1 MRRDTALLF
10 GPAFLWAV
18 AATVGVTATLADDD
32 EWLAVESRGDVVGS
46 ADCRRCHPDQHASWH
61 ASYHRTMTQS
71 VDTAGAIV
79 LAPFSGETLRVAG
92 FLATFSRGAAGQPHV
107 SVLRESDANVV
118 LESDVELSVGTHRYQ
133 QYVARIDRGGGAL
146 ERWRLPF
153 AWHPQAQRWIHLGGA
168 FLFPDLTEGDTD
180 AYLRHLSRWNDNCV
194 FCHNTEPVPGLRVD
208 GTFETEVGEV
218 GIGCEACHGP
228 AQAHLERQS
237 NPLRRVLAVSSG
249 QGDPAITHPGR
260 LSPDRHSEVCGR
272 CHGQRIGKDLAQVL
286 AHGDGFIPG
295 TPLAAVSRPILAD
308 GRLAS
313 DPPGARPFASRFWPD
328 GTPRLSAYE
337 YQGLLLSPCYDDGQG
352 MSCGTCHTMHGEQPS
367 MQLRPGADT
376 DSACL
381 GSCHTPATLEGHGGH
396 ETVGCQDCHMPRTT
410 YGLLRGMISHRITS
424 PDPGALAGREDMP
437 DACTQCHVD
446 RTRAWAASA
455 ALSLGLQGTGGPPQG
470 DPSGGSRV
478 ERDLIGGD
486 PVQRALA
493 AHALARPDAVGAA
506 PRRMQALVDALE
518 DDYPAVR
525 WFAHQG
531 LLRLAGA
538 ADTRAMIERYDFMA
552 DAAER
557 IEVVDRLRR
566 SLGRSVV
573 SSQPE
578 LWQHLLGQRDDVAIA
593 IGE

>member
-10 GPAFLWAV
+10 GPALAWTV
-18 AATVGVTATLADDD
+18 AATMGVAATLADDD
-32 EWLAVESRGDVVGS
+32 AWVAVESRGDVVGS
-46 ADCRRCHPDQHASWH
+46 ADCRRCHPEQHASWH

-71 VDTAGAIV
+71 VDTAQANI
-79 LAPFSGETLRVAG
+79 LAPFSGETLHVAG
-92 FLATFSRGAAGQPHV
+92 FLATFSEGESGQPHV
-107 SVLRESDANVV
+107 RVLRESDAAVV
-118 LESDVELSVGTHRYQ
+118 LDTDVELTVGTHRYQ
-133 QYVARIDRGGGAL
+133 QYVARIDRGGGEL

-168 FLFPDLTEGDTD
+168 FLFPDLAEGDTE

-194 FCHNTEPVPGLRVD
+194 FCHNTEPVPGLRDD
-208 GTFETEVGEV
+208 GTFDTVLGEI

-228 AQAHLERQS
+228 AGAHLERQS
-237 NPLRRVLAVSSG
+237 NPLRRVLAQSNG
-249 QGDPAITHPGR
+249 HGDPAITHPGR
-260 LSPDRHSEVCGR
+260 LAPDRHSEVCGR

-313 DPPGARPFASRFWPD
+313 DPPDARPFASRFWPD

-337 YQGLLLSPCYDDGQG
+337 YQGLLLSPCYDQGQG
-352 MSCGTCHTMHGEQPS
+352 MSCGSCHTMHGEQPS

-376 DSACL
+376 DAACL
-381 GSCHTPATLEGHGGH
+381 GSCHAPSALVGHGGH

-424 PDPGALAGREDMP
+424 PDPGALVGREDMP

-446 RTRAWAASA
+446 RTRTWAATAVS
-455 ALSLGLQGTGGPPQG
+455 SLGLRGSTASEHGE
-470 DPSGGSRV
+470 PSYGSRV
-478 ERDLIGGD
+478 ERDLVGGD

-493 AHALARPDAVGAA
+493 AHALARPDAVGAGQ
-506 PRRMQALVDALE
+506 RRMQALLDALE

-525 WFAHQG
+525 WFAYQG
-531 LLRLAGA
+531 LLELARSPEM
-538 ADTRAMIERYDFMA
+538 RALIERYDFMA

-557 IEVVDRLRR
+557 IQMVDALRQR
-566 SLGRSVV
+566 LGRSVV
-573 SSQPE
+573 SSHPE
-578 LWQHLLGQRDDVAIA
+578 LWQRLLGQRDDVAIS